1 MEAFNVR
8 RQDNAGQ
15 AAMVDAIL
23 FMTVML
29 IASAV
34 IIGSA
39 SSFKPAS
46 VEYSGLQQYAADYAE
61 TLLAMEIS
69 DINYEDAAGATVN
82 ISGSG
87 KSISQ
92 LLCDEALIL
101 RESTTSNFSDYES
114 TIFGAGKAIIRPGLD
129 YAISCDEDSIFL
141 SGSISSLSELPPNR
155 CASQMIVFAGSGSS
169 IIITVYVW
177 VV

>member
-1 MEAFNVR
+1 VR

-23 FMTVML
+23 FMTIML
-29 IASAV
+29 VASAV

-39 SSFKPAS
+39 SSIKPAN
-46 VEYSGLQQYAADYAE
+46 VEFSGLQQYAVDYAE

-69 DINYEDAAGATVN
+69 GLNYKDTAGATVN
-82 ISGSG
+82 VSGSG

-101 RESTTSNFSDYES
+101 RESTASNFTNYES
-114 TIFGAGKAIIRPGLD
+114 NILRAGKSIIRPGLD
-129 YAISCDEDSIFL
+129 YAISCDGAMFL
-141 SGSISSLSELPPNR
+141 SNRISTISNLPPDR
-155 CASQMIVFAGSGSS
+155 CANQMIVFAGSGPS
-169 IIITVYVW
+169 ITITVYVW

>member
-1 MEAFNVR
+1 MR
-8 RQDNAGQ
+8 PQDNAGQ

-23 FMTVML
+23 FMTIML

-39 SSFKPAS
+39 SSIKPAN
-46 VEYSGLQQYAADYAE
+46 VELSGLQQYSADYTE
-61 TLLAMEIS
+61 TLLAMELS
-69 DINYEDAAGATVN
+69 GLNYNDAAGATVN
-82 ISGSG
+82 VSGSG

-101 RESTTSNFSDYES
+101 RDSAASNFTNYES
-114 TIFGAGKAIIRPGLD
+114 TIYNAGKYILRPGLD
-129 YAISCDEDSIFL
+129 YAISCDGAVLL
-141 SGSISSLSELPPNR
+141 SGTISGISELPPDR
-155 CASQMIVFAGSGSS
+155 CASQMAVFAGSGSS

-177 VV
+177 VI